1 MVGKLVVLL
10 RIQHLKQC
18 TGRIAAEIAAH
29 LVDFIKQ
36 EQWIFH
42 TCFRHVLQDFARHR
56 ADIGTAVAADFA
68 FITHAAQRHT
78 HILATCGFGN
88 RLTQGSF
95 THPRR
100 TNQTQN
106 RAFEL
111 VHTFL
116 NSQIFQNTFFDF
128 FQTIVVGIQN
138 QISFGNIFADTGF
151 FLPRQLKQSI
161 DIVAYNGR
169 FRRHRRH
176 HFQFFQF
183 RQTFFF
189 SLFAHACFFDFCF
202 QCVQLA
208 AFVFFAQFF
217 LNRFYLLIQVILTLG
232 FFHLTFHT
240 ATNAFLDLHDVEFGF
255 QLSQQKFQT
264 LNNAGSLQH
273 ILTLLQFQL
282 QMRGNRIGKTAVVI
296 DTTDGTDNFGR
307 DFFVQ
312 LRILLKLSQQSTAQG
327 LNFRIVL
334 VAVFINRLNMG

>member
-1 MVGKLVVLL
+1 MVGELVVLL

-18 TGRIAAEIAAH
+18 TGRIATEIAAH

-36 EQWIFH
+36 KQWVFH
-42 TCFRHVLQDFARHR
+42 TRFRHVLQDFARHR

-78 HILATCGFGN
+78 HILTACGFGN

-95 THPRR
+95 TYSRR
-100 TNQTQN
+100 ANQTQN

-116 NSQIFQNTFFDF
+116 NGQIFQNALFDF

-151 FLPRQLKQSI
+151 FLPWQLKQSI
-161 DIVAYNGR
+161 DIVAHDGR

-202 QCVQLA
+202 QRIQFA

-217 LNRFYLLIQVILTLG
+217 LNCFYLLIQVILTLG
-232 FFHLTFHT
+232 FFHLTFYT
-240 ATNAFLDLHDVEFGF
+240 ATDAFLDLHDVEFGF
-255 QLSQQKFQT
+255 QLRQ
-264 LNNAGSLQH
+264 
-273 ILTLLQFQL
+273 
-282 QMRGNRIGKTAVVI
+282 
-296 DTTDGTDNFGR
+296 
-307 DFFVQ
+307 
-312 LRILLKLSQQSTAQG
+312 
-327 LNFRIVL
+327 
-334 VAVFINRLNMG
+334 